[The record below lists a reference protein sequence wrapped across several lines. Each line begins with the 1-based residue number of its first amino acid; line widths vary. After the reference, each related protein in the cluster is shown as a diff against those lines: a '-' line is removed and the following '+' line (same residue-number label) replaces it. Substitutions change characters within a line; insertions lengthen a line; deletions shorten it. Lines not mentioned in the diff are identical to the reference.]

1 MFFHG
6 IQTGFRNAFDAEPFT
21 DFFCRSISVVVRAFA
36 FDLSDLWGFGLTPPD
51 SDLPLLCTGA
61 SKNGSKVRRRKNG
74 ISSNKAKNRTQP
86 SLTLRFRQEIQ
97 TLPWE
102 GGPEMSGVRKR

>member
-36 FDLSDLWGFGLTPPD
+36 FDLSDLWGLGLH
-51 SDLPLLCTGA
+51 PLTA
-61 SKNGSKVRRRKNG
+61 IYRYFAPERQRMEARFNAERTAYRQTKRKIG
-74 ISSNKAKNRTQP
+74 RNR
-86 SLTLRFRQEIQ
+86 L
-97 TLPWE
+97 
-102 GGPEMSGVRKR
+102 